1 MRNLTGYLKKTL
13 LAISLCLT
21 IFPLFVNNILA
32 QDSPFNVTSYFVHKV
47 NGSNVNTELTLH
59 VTTEARR
66 VLSIYTVS
74 IQAPNIKA
82 SCFDSSGNSI
92 NCQSYNRTSTTDVQ
106 IDLRNSIVTPD
117 TPLEVKIRY
126 SYKLQNEI
134 VYSFPSKV
142 LDAKTAEVKILY
154 PKEKGDFS
162 WTSENIVSKEENS
175 NFREVYFKNPKKDSV
190 SIFFD
195 KQIKYSLSINRQFN
209 SGSGKDGSTFEL
221 VVPLDD
227 STQSVVWENI
237 DPLPTSAVQDEDG
250 NYIFKYLVKEGESV
264 SAKLSGYIIK
274 ERNEIETVTLPD
286 YLSTP
291 KGLWELKSN
300 TEIKRIATFM
310 KEKGLNINPL
320 MSEVE
325 SLKKSER
332 ELFYKL
338 LYQYVIHRLDYPK
351 DIVLGIEN
359 STRLGSNNIME
370 NALTST
376 QADYADFYMT
386 LLRNYAIP
394 SRLIIGYVSN
404 VTDYTS
410 DGFYHYWV
418 EYFDK
423 DKKAWVQAD
432 PFFEE
437 YFGHNIFGTALND
450 HITILK
456 RGKSPMAPTLTFYS
470 PTDFIVQMDLKADI
484 QKNMSVNSDLNFDEY
499 DITKKYAVAYITT
512 SNTGNVIVSK
522 IDLLKSNIGNLKRYI
537 DSVNNSSSNILLP
550 KQTSNI
556 QLNIPTTQ
564 LSFRNLSVT
573 TLYIN
578 NTGEAKELTL
588 SDEIPDNIPFYT
600 RMLSKILSLLSF
612 GILLFLLYT
621 IYKLI
626 QRRKWTQQ

>member
-13 LAISLCLT
+13 LAISLCLI
-21 IFPLFVNNILA
+21 IFPLFVHNVLA

-82 SCFDSSGNSI
+82 SCFDSSGSSI

-106 IDLRNSIVTPD
+106 IDLRNSVVTPD

-126 SYKLQNEI
+126 SYKLANEI

-142 LDAKTAEVKILY
+142 LDAKTSEIKILY
-154 PKEKGDFS
+154 PKEKGEFS
-162 WTSENIVSKEENS
+162 WTSENIASKEESS
-175 NFREVYFKNPKKDSV
+175 NFREVHFKNPKKDSV
-190 SIFFD
+190 SIFFE
-195 KQIKYSLSINRQFN
+195 KEIKYSLSINRQFN
-209 SGSGKDGSTFEL
+209 SGSGQEGSTFEL

-237 DPLPTSAVQDEDG
+237 DPLPTSAIQDEDG

-264 SAKLSGYIIK
+264 SAKLSGYILK
-274 ERNEIETVTLPD
+274 QKSENETATVQD

-300 TEIKRIATFM
+300 TELKRIASFM
-310 KEKGLNINPL
+310 KEKGLDINPL
-320 MSEVE
+320 MSDVE
-325 SLKKSER
+325 NLNKSER

-359 STRLGSNNIME
+359 STRLGSKHIME

-376 QADYADFYMT
+376 QADYADFYIA

-404 VTDYTS
+404 VTNYTS

-418 EYFDK
+418 EYYDK
-423 DKKAWVQAD
+423 NKETWVQVD
-432 PFFEE
+432 PFSEE
-437 YFGHNIFGTALND
+437 YFGHNIFGTTLND
-450 HITILK
+450 HITVLK

-470 PTDFIVQMDLKADI
+470 PTDFIVQMDLQANV
-484 QKNMSVNSDLNFDEY
+484 QKNISINSDLNFDEY
-499 DITKKYAVAYITT
+499 DITKKYAKAYITT
-512 SNTGNVIVSK
+512 SNTGNVIISK
-522 IDLLKSNIGNLKRYI
+522 IDLLKSNIGNLKKYI
-537 DSVNNSSSNILLP
+537 DSVYNSSSSLLLP

-564 LSFRNLSVT
+564 LSFKNLSVT
-573 TLYIN
+573 TRYTS

-588 SDEIPDNIPFYT
+588 SDEIPQNIPLYA
-600 RMLSKILSLLSF
+600 RMLSKILSLVSF